1 MVGFDIPF
9 AFVAAGAMTWRYGKD
24 RQDLPMLFAGAG
36 VAVPGL
42 AFLAA
47 YPDWDWQYFVDPM
60 TLPVAAPAIFAA
72 TVILCGYLG
81 AWCGACCPKVVAAVA
96 AGLALFTVATLPR
109 TLHVGTR
116 AEYLA
121 GTAPTVGAD
130 FLLFAAP
137 WFLWSGLVLAFCI
150 FKLEMSRKAL
160 RSRDGLT

>member
-9 AFVAAGAMTWRYGKD
+9 AFVAAGTMTWRYGNE
-24 RQDLPMLFAGAG
+24 RPDLPLLFASAG

-47 YPDWDWQYFVDPM
+47 YPDWDWQYFVDPS
-60 TLPVAAPAIFAA
+60 TLPVATPAIFAA
-72 TVILCGYLG
+72 VVILCGYLG
-81 AWCGACCPKVVAAVA
+81 ARCGACCPKVVAAVA
-96 AGLALFTVATLPR
+96 AVLGLFTAATLPR
-109 TLHVGTR
+109 TAHIGTH

-137 WFLWSGLVLAFCI
+137 WLLWSGLLLAYCI
-150 FKLEMSRKAL
+150 FKLEMSRKAIGG
-160 RSRDGLT
+160 RGGLA